1 MHEDQ
6 VWPQRSDFGAAGGF
20 QELGLRLRDV
30 GFFTALALALVIARD
45 PYFFNL
51 NLSEWGLRFLGCL
64 VGAGLLAWL
73 IFPSRKQLRSEFR
86 LAGGP
91 VSQPPRLAHQGNL
104 LSPRPERRD
113 LWACLLV
120 VLLSTAT
127 GLLANLPL
135 LLAFAPLIVFRLAS
149 RLWTEVDLVGG
160 KVFYHRTF
168 LGLQITRLG
177 PGLERAEGL
186 VSGVRLDRP
195 GEDNAYA
202 VCMILPDHQ
211 TVPLETMCRTR
222 DESHELGRRLGLQLN
237 LPHAPL
243 DTDPSIQHV
252 HGESL
257 LRGRGGWKPIEGG
270 GCRGSRRKLPPVAED
285 QP

>member
-6 VWPQRSDFGAAGGF
+6 VWPQRSDFGATGGF

-30 GFFTALALALVIARD
+30 CFFTALALALVSAHD
-45 PYFFNL
+45 PYFFAL
-51 NLSEWGLRFLGCL
+51 NLGEWVVRILLSLGA
-64 VGAGLLAWL
+64 GGLLAWL
-73 IFPSRKQLRSEFR
+73 IFPSRKQLSSKFR
-86 LAGGP
+86 LSGGP

-160 KVFYHRTF
+160 RVFYHRTF
-168 LGLQITRLG
+168 LGLQITRPG

-195 GEDNAYA
+195 GEDSAYA
-202 VCMILPDHQ
+202 VCMILPDRE
-211 TVPLETMCRTR
+211 TLPLETMCRTR

-243 DTDPSIQHV
+243 DTDPSMEHV
-252 HGESL
+252 HGASVL
-257 LRGRGGWKPIEGG
+257 HGRGRWKPIEGG
-270 GCRGSRRKLPPVAED
+270 GCGGTRGKLPPVAEE
-285 QP
+285 QS